1 MLLRT
6 ENNVDAS
13 SQQHK
18 VGIWNSSSN
27 TPNLHQNRMHRHSA
41 DARTLCDRWRSCNI
55 SR

>member
-27 TPNLHQNRMHRHSA
+27 RPNLPHNRMHRSA